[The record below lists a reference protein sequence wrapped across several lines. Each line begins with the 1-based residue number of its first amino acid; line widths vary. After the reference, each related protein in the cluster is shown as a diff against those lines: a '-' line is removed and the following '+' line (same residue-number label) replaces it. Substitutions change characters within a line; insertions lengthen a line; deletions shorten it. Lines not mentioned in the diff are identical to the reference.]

1 MRKFSAHWHDS
12 GVAIKLISPF
22 GLFISFYDASVVKPL
37 SHASDP
43 IFHEVCSHYNTHLIE
58 FSGEADHVHLLI
70 EYSPV
75 VRLADLIRV
84 LKSVSSQKIR
94 AEYYSEI
101 KHLLWGQRFWT
112 RSYCVI
118 SVGDGANTEIV
129 ERYIRNQNQPN

>member
-1 MRKFSAHWHDS
+1 MKFNTSAHSVYNLKAHVIFV
-12 GVAIKLISPF
+12 VAYQRKAITQKILVR
-22 GLFISFYDASVVKPL
+22 LEE
-37 SHASDP
+37 

-129 ERYIRNQNQPN
+129 ERYIRNQNQPK